1 MSIVL
6 IVGLIVLLRSDRR
19 GTDGWLAAGFL
30 IFIAFLLI
38 TGGKTYYPAG
48 LVPAVLAAGAGP
60 VLDWVFRGRLWR
72 PVLAVGLILF
82 SVVNTTR
89 WSTRRC

>member
-1 MSIVL
+1 VLLAVGPVVSIVL

-38 TGGKTYYPAG
+38 TAARPTTRLDSFRRCWPP
-48 LVPAVLAAGAGP
+48 VPARMRRAITAFAVL
-60 VLDWVFRGRLWR
+60 
-72 PVLAVGLILF
+72 
-82 SVVNTTR
+82 N
-89 WSTRRC
+89 STE